1 MSNVI
6 YLPTTAGSSLGHADP
21 AWHEAVNCLV
31 ATAALLSAKAN
42 QLKTQLRIVDRI
54 IETVEDPVLQR
65 TMQEEAIGGRLA
77 LDQALGELLTN
88 VGNLRRIEG

>member
-42 QLKTQLRIVDRI
+42 QLK
-54 IETVEDPVLQR
+54 PS
-65 TMQEEAIGGRLA
+65 
-77 LDQALGELLTN
+77 
-88 VGNLRRIEG
+88 